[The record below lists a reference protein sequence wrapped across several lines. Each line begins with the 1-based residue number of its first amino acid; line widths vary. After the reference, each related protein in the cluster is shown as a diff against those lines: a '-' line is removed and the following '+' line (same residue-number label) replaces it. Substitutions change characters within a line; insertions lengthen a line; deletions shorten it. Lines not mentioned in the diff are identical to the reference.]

1 MFTSILIVT
10 AIAIGTILFFRYY
23 LKVSNTPSVPTPLT
37 TPDLPEVTPEPTPDL
52 PPPVTVDIGS
62 ETLIIESTPAVSILE
77 PTPALDFS
85 PMTTP
90 EHNSPAPEEVPAVV
104 DAAVVNEAPAAEEVA
119 APKKKAGKKK
129 ASTGTKKKK
138 G

>member
-1 MFTSILIVT
+1 MFTSILIVI

-23 LKVSNTPSVPTPLT
+23 LKASNSPSVATPPA
-37 TPDLPEVTPEPTPDL
+37 TPDSLDVTSEPTPDL
-52 PPPVTVDIGS
+52 PPPVTADIGS
-62 ETLIIESTPAVSILE
+62 ETLIIESTPTESTPE
-77 PTPALDFS
+77 PTPTLDFP

-90 EHNSPAPEEVPAVV
+90 EHNSPAPEETPAVV
-104 DAAVVNEAPAAEEVA
+104 DAAVVNEAPAEEVA

-129 ASTGTKKKK
+129 ASIGTKKKK

>member
-23 LKVSNTPSVPTPLT
+23 LKASNSPSVPTPPP
-37 TPDLPEVTPEPTPDL
+37 TPDFPEVTPEPTPDL

-62 ETLIIESTPAVSILE
+62 ETLIIESTPAVSTPE
-77 PTPALDFS
+77 PTPTLDFP
-85 PMTTP
+85 PMTTQ
-90 EHNSPAPEEVPAVV
+90 ENNNPAPEEVPAVV
-104 DAAVVNEAPAAEEVA
+104 DAAVVNEAPAAEEAPVA
-119 APKKKAGKKK
+119 KKKAGKKK
-129 ASTGTKKKK
+129 APTATKKKK